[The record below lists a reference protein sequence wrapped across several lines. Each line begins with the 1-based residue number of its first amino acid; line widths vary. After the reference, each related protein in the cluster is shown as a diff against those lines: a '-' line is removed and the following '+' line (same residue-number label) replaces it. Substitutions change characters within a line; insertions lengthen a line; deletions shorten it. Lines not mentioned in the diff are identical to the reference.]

1 MHSYN
6 IHRCI
11 YTKLY
16 PGHFPKCQ
24 LQVDLFCFNFYDVGI
39 ATRKQKMTKQY
50 YLYVYH
56 SSKIHS
62 DTVYL
67 TYASF
72 FQMEDSQIPSTT
84 FKGFSAPDD
93 IVPHG
98 STDVTLQCH

>member
-1 MHSYN
+1 MTRNTYILKYARKVSH
-6 IHRCI
+6 II
-11 YTKLY
+11 YSVLI
-16 PGHFPKCQ
+16 
-24 LQVDLFCFNFYDVGI
+24 FYDVVI

-56 SSKIHS
+56 SSKIH
-62 DTVYL
+62 TVYL